1 MILRQQVAEF
11 REQRSV
17 VIMLVQRLLHCSQVL
32 DCVKGC
38 FTCPSG
44 TLDTVEHLATFRLP
58 LNQPG
63 QQCYDCRVVD

>member
-11 REQRSV
+11 REQGSV

-38 FTCPSG
+38 FALRAPLTQPAR
-44 TLDTVEHLATFRLP
+44 LATFRLP